1 MSKSKDSAVGKSEE
15 MKENEQKTELEK
27 YDIYKLK
34 PEIERSILEAD
45 RKKDYQP
52 IDDIKAFLIGTDEC
66 PTSGYFRLS
75 QRSVKREIRN

>member
-1 MSKSKDSAVGKSEE
+1 MMEESNMSKSKDSAVGKSEE

-52 IDDIKAFLIGTDEC
+52 IDDIKAFFDR
-66 PTSGYFRLS
+66 YR
-75 QRSVKREIRN
+75 